1 MLALMLALMLA
12 AAAPWLAAVLAL
24 AVAELMLASA
34 DSQDSNAAALLPLDY
49 YLAALPCLI
58 LDI

>member
-1 MLALMLALMLA
+1 MLALLAPVLA
-12 AAAPWLAAVLAL
+12 AAAPCS
-24 AVAELMLASA
+24 AVAELMLAELMLAAA
-34 DSQDSNAAALLPLDY
+34 DSQDSNAAVLLPLDY